1 MRFVPTDGSYTDV
14 NNDGV
19 PDLAIGRFPVRS
31 RAELDM
37 VVAKTLAYQSKGY
50 GRTALFAAD
59 ENDGTSF
66 KAISNAFSSS
76 LPPSWSQETANL
88 DDLDVGTA
96 RAKVI
101 DAMNRGTALITY
113 TGHSEPV
120 SWAAQNLFELRD
132 TSTLTNVGKPFVVV
146 QWGCWNTYYVDP
158 IYTYMVQG
166 FLFSGD
172 RGAAAVLGATTLTD
186 AGSER
191 LLGNLLTPRLA
202 TPGVSIGKA
211 LRDAK
216 VELAK
221 NHPDLS
227 DVLLG
232 WTLMGDPELVV
243 DP

>member
-1 MRFVPTDGSYTDV
+1 
-14 NNDGV
+14 
-19 PDLAIGRFPVRS
+19 IGRFPVRS

-37 VVAKTLAYQSKGY
+37 VVAKTLAYQNKAY

-66 KAISNAFSSS
+66 KAISNGFSSS
-76 LPPSWSQETANL
+76 LPPSWSKETVNL
-88 DDLDVGTA
+88 DDLAVGTA

-120 SWAAQNLFELRD
+120 SWAAQNLFELSH
-132 TSTLTNVGKPFVVV
+132 TSTLTNAGKPFVVV

-221 NHPDLS
+221 DHPDLS

-232 WTLMGDPELVV
+232 WTLMGDPELV
-243 DP
+243 